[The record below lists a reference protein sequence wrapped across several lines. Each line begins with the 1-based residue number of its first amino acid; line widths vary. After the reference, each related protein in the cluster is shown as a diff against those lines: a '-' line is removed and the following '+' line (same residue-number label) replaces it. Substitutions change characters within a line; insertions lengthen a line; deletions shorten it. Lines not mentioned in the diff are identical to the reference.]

1 MMPEVVLGTELIYG
15 MYPHGHGSIFKMLG
29 EFAMSEVSV
38 HIKKPTAMGSR
49 SGLRCTAVRYLL
61 FIAMCEDRSDG

>member
-38 HIKKPTAMGSR
+38 HIKEEAHSHGVTQR
-49 SGLRCTAVRYLL
+49 SALHCSEIFTVH
-61 FIAMCEDRSDG
+61 SNV